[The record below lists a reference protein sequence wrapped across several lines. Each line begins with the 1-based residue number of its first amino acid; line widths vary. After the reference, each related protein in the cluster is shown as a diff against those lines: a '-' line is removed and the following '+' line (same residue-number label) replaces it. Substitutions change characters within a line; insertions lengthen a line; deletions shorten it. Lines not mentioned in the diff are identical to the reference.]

1 MSASVP
7 ITYALANL
15 PRYTS
20 YPTAP
25 QFAALD
31 EASYRSW
38 LGGIAPDSALS
49 LYLHIPFCRTLCWY
63 CGCHTAV
70 TRNEERIG
78 RYATALAQEAELLL
92 AALPEHGGIGALHLG
107 GGTPTTI
114 GPAALSGLLRTLRA
128 RFGVRPGAEFAAE
141 CDPRTLTEEV
151 VAALAEGG
159 INRASL
165 GVQDINPAVQR
176 RIGRVQLD
184 DQVAAAVERLRRA
197 GILRVNLDLMYGLP
211 GQTELEVAATARFA
225 TALGADRVA
234 VFGYAHVPWMK
245 PHQNAIR
252 SEELPGALERVRQA
266 ETAERVLREAGYEAI
281 GLDHFARSDDSMAV
295 AQRAGR
301 LRRNFQGY
309 TTDTAPVLLGLG
321 ASAIG
326 SIGAPALAGYAQ
338 NEPEE
343 RRYVAAVE
351 AGRLPVKRGR
361 LLSEDDRLRRHV
373 IERVMCDFVLDLTEL
388 PETLMEEAR
397 PGLERLEADGIV
409 ALAPDMLWVT
419 APGRR
424 HVRHVAA
431 CFDAYLGNGAGR
443 HSAAV

>member
-92 AALPEHGGIGALHLG
+92 AALPAHGGIGALHLG

-351 AGRLPVKRGR
+351 TGRLPVKRGR

>member
-25 QFAALD
+25 QFAAMD

-38 LGGIAPDSALS
+38 LADIAPDSALS

-70 TRNEERIG
+70 TRNEDRIG
-78 RYATALAQEAELLL
+78 RYAAALAGEAELLL
-92 AALPEHGGIGALHLG
+92 SALPAHGGIGALHLG

-114 GPAALSGLLRTLRA
+114 GPAALSTLLRTLRT

-281 GLDHFARSDDSMAV
+281 GLDHFARADDSMTV
-295 AQRAGR
+295 AQRGGR
-301 LRRNFQGY
+301 LKRNFQGY

-343 RRYVAAVE
+343 RRYVAAIE

-388 PETLMEEAR
+388 PATLLDEAR
-397 PGLERLEADGIV
+397 PALERLEADGIV

-419 APGRR
+419 AVGRR

>member
-25 QFAALD
+25 QFAAMD
-31 EASYRSW
+31 EASYRDW

-70 TRNEERIG
+70 TRNDERIG

-92 AALPEHGGIGALHLG
+92 AALPAHGGIGALHLG

-114 GPAALSGLLRTLRA
+114 GPAALSALLRTLRE

-141 CDPRTLTEEV
+141 CDPRTLNEEV

-301 LRRNFQGY
+301 LKRNFQGY

>member
-25 QFAALD
+25 QFAAMD
-31 EASYRSW
+31 EASYRDW

-70 TRNEERIG
+70 TRNDERIG

-92 AALPEHGGIGALHLG
+92 AALPAHGGIGALHLG

-114 GPAALSGLLRTLRA
+114 GPVALAALLRTLRA

-266 ETAERVLREAGYEAI
+266 ETAERVLREAGYETI

-301 LRRNFQGY
+301 LKRNFQGY